1 MDIEKFLASLVG
13 DDAMTRVEVV
23 QVAQPGQTP
32 TLEIRLERHAGD
44 LGWQTHRRIR
54 LAAGQIGQLRE
65 ALNMMDVDARDA
77 RIAHNPRTEAD
88 SNVVMLPLVRKS
100 SSI

>member
-13 DDAMTRVEVV
+13 ADEMSRVEVI

-32 TLEIRLERHAGD
+32 TLEFRLERNAGE

-54 LAAGQIGQLRE
+54 LAAGQISQLRD
-65 ALNMMDVDARDA
+65 ALNLMDSDARQA
-77 RIAHNPRTEAD
+77 RIEQQSSSQDD
-88 SNVVMLPLVRKS
+88 SNVILLPFIRRS
-100 SSI
+100 S